1 MTTKRGSRIII
12 EELGLIDI
20 EEFQDRLETRESL
33 KEICAQL
40 HLLINQLVDQEDVLA
55 ALSVITVVVKTI
67 RTILGSRGSEIKA
80 IITSLKRKAGKRAI
94 LRVREKCLPVMPNR
108 CNVGITCY

>member
-1 MTTKRGSRIII
+1 MRTKRGSRIII

-20 EEFQDRLETRESL
+20 EEFQDRLETGESL

-40 HLLINQLVDQEDVLA
+40 HLLVNQLVDQEDVLA

-94 LRVREKCLPVMPNR
+94 LRLERNASQ
-108 CNVGITCY
+108 

>member
-1 MTTKRGSRIII
+1 MRTKRGSRIII

-20 EEFQDRLETRESL
+20 EEFQDRLETGESL

-40 HLLINQLVDQEDVLA
+40 HLLVNQLVDQEDVLA

-94 LRVREKCLPVMPNR
+94 LRLEGNAS
-108 CNVGITCY
+108 

>member
-1 MTTKRGSRIII
+1 MRTLRGSRIII

-20 EEFQDRLETRESL
+20 EEFQDRLETGESL

-40 HLLINQLVDQEDVLA
+40 HLLVNQLVDQEDVLA

-67 RTILGSRGSEIKA
+67 RTILGSRGSELKA
-80 IITSLKRKAGKRAI
+80 IVIALKRKVGKRAT
-94 LRVREKCLPVMPNR
+94 LRLVRNASQ
-108 CNVGITCY
+108 